1 MLVANKRAKQLDDLM
16 DAFTPEQLQCA
27 FKSRTQLNKLQK
39 ERGLKV
45 SNGDVYKELAAV
57 FAARYM

>member
-39 ERGLKV
+39 ERGFKQ
-45 SNGDVYKELAAV
+45 SGDDIYKDLAAI
-57 FAARYM
+57 FAAR